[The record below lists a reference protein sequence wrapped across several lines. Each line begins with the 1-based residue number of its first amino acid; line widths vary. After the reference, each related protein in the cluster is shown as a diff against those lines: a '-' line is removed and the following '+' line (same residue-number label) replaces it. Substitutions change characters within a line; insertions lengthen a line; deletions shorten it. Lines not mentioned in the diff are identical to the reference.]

1 MIGILSLLTG
11 KAFLEIQSV
20 QRQMVEKH
28 GTLGTGFSRPHLTYA
43 LTSTASTASKEALED
58 LIEGLDALADATDP
72 FAIHTMG
79 LGLFSRPALVL
90 YLPVPRSP
98 ALASVHQAIYGAIKE
113 GGPVQAHYRSPGWL
127 PHVSLVS
134 VGLTKELLPA
144 VIRDLAHL
152 RLDVSSRLTGFSLAE
167 EIEQDRWEITR
178 EFPFRGQ
185 NEMGPNPFGLTSRPC
200 QPSDRDFVHELVVET
215 LKPVISAVVPWEE
228 SHFEQGFADSW
239 QQKVII
245 LSEGRPVACIQYDAS
260 PVDHLYIGSLLLAAS
275 VQGRGWGQWLL
286 GHMEGL
292 AGGRP
297 VRLHVWEN
305 NPAVSFYQRAGYRIV
320 NTEGHKHLMEK

>member
-11 KAFLEIQSV
+11 KAFLEVQSV
-20 QRQMVEKH
+20 QHQIVEKH
-28 GTLGTGFSRPHLTYA
+28 GTLGTGFSQPHLTYA
-43 LTSTASTASKEALED
+43 LGTEGSSREALEN
-58 LIEGLDALADATDP
+58 LIGRLDALAAATDP
-72 FAIHTMG
+72 FAIRAMG

-98 ALASVHQAIYGAIKE
+98 ALASVHQAVHGAIGE
-113 GGPVQAHYRSPGWL
+113 GGTVRAHYRPPRWL
-127 PHVSLVS
+127 AHISLVS
-134 VGLTKELLPA
+134 AGLTKELLPA
-144 VIRDLAHL
+144 VIQELVPL

-185 NEMGPNPFGLTSRPC
+185 NELGPNPFGLTSRPC
-200 QPSDRDFVHELVVET
+200 QPSDQDFVHGLVVET
-215 LKPVISAVVPWEE
+215 LKPVISAIVPWEE
-228 SHFEQGFADSW
+228 KRFEQGFADSW
-239 QQKVII
+239 PQKVII
-245 LSEGRPVACIQYDAS
+245 LAEGRPVACIQHDAS
-260 PVDHLYIGSLLLAAS
+260 PVDHLYIGSLFLAPS
-275 VQGRGWGQWLL
+275 VQGRGWGRWLL

-320 NTEGHKHLMEK
+320 NTEGRKHLMEK

>member
-11 KAFLEIQSV
+11 KAFLEVQSV
-20 QRQMVEKH
+20 QHQVVEKH
-28 GTLGTGFSRPHLTYA
+28 DMLGTGFSRPHLTYA
-43 LTSTASTASKEALED
+43 LATAGSSKEALED
-58 LIEGLDALADATDP
+58 LIEGLDALAAATDP
-72 FAIHTMG
+72 FAISMMG

-98 ALASVHQAIYGAIKE
+98 ALASVHRAVCGAIKE
-113 GGPVQAHYRSPGWL
+113 SGAVQAHYRPPRWL

-144 VIRDLAHL
+144 VIRDLVSL

-185 NEMGPNPFGLTSRPC
+185 NEIGQNPFGLTSRRC
-200 QPSDRDFVHELVVET
+200 QPSDRDFVHRLVVET
-215 LKPVISAVVPWEE
+215 LKPVISAIVPWDEKR
-228 SHFEQGFADSW
+228 FVQDFADSW
-239 QQKVII
+239 PQKAII
-245 LSEGRPVACIQYDAS
+245 LAEGRPVACIQYDAS
-260 PVDHLYIGSLLLAAS
+260 PVDHLYIGSLLLAPS
-275 VQGRGWGQWLL
+275 VQGRGWGRWLL

-292 AGGRP
+292 AGGPP

-305 NPAVSFYQRAGYRIV
+305 NPAVSFYQCAGYRIV
-320 NTEGHKHLMEK
+320 NTEGHRHLMEK